1 VIRIA
6 FFLVSFADIEARLAA
21 LEKERAASKEGTQF
35 TCFTS
40 TKVLSL
46 LTDNATAATKEGG
59 AGGWF
64 SK

>member
-1 VIRIA
+1 MIRIA

-35 TCFTS
+35 ACFNS
-40 TKVLSL
+40 TQVLSL
-46 LTDNATAATKEGG
+46 LTDKATAAPKEGG
-59 AGGWF
+59 GGGWF